1 MRSLKLMGIAA
12 VFAAS
17 GLGCGVFTTGAN
29 AAQVRLDAEL
39 GQSAIVGKKTRTIY
53 LRIGLE
59 GVALDEGM
67 RRTPVNVAVV
77 VDRSGSMESEN
88 KIGKAREA
96 ASMALSRLGAEDIA
110 AVVAYN
116 HEVDVLLPAT
126 KLARQGDVQRAIDHL
141 YAGGNTALYAGT
153 EQGLREVMKFADRQR
168 VNRVILISDGLAN
181 VGPSEPD
188 EVAVLGRKAAERG
201 VSITTIG
208 LGLGY
213 NEDLMSKL
221 AFASDGNHAF
231 VRDAGDLV
239 EIFNKEFGDVLSV
252 VAQELIIEI
261 ECRQGFKPIRVLG
274 RDAEIQGRRI
284 TARLNQIYGRQQKYM
299 VVELQVPEDV
309 TAGDL
314 DVADVTVRYASVV
327 GAKDEAI
334 SSRVA
339 VKVTDRDDEA
349 EASLNRKVMTDV
361 TTQIATE
368 QNEEAVKLR
377 DQGDTQGAVELLKK
391 NSEYLKEQAGRLSA
405 PDLDALGTEN
415 EVQAGN
421 IASGEWN
428 ATRKAMRAKQYKDKV
443 QQSY

>member
-1 MRSLKLMGIAA
+1 MRSFTHLGFAA
-12 VFAAS
+12 LLAAS
-17 GLGCGVFTTGAN
+17 GLGVGLGAPAY
-29 AAQVRLDAEL
+29 AAQVKLDAEL

-59 GVALDEGM
+59 GVALDEGV

-77 VDRSGSMESEN
+77 IDKSGSMQADGKME
-88 KIGKAREA
+88 KAREGA
-96 ASMALSRLGAEDIA
+96 AMALGRLSAEDIA
-110 AVVAYN
+110 SVVAYN

-126 KLARQGDVQRAIDHL
+126 KLTHQGEIQRAIDNL

-153 EQGLREVMKFADRQR
+153 EQGLREVLKFADRDH

-188 EVAVLGRKAAERG
+188 DVAVLGRKAAERG
-201 VSITTIG
+201 ISITTIG

-221 AFASDGNHAF
+221 AFSSDGNHAF
-231 VRDAGDLV
+231 VANAGDLV
-239 EIFNKEFGDVLSV
+239 DIFNKEFGDVLSV

-274 RDAEIQGRRI
+274 REAEISNGRI
-284 TARLNQIYGRQQKYM
+284 TARLNQLYGRQQKYM
-299 VVELQVPEDV
+299 VVELEVPEDV
-309 TAGDL
+309 AAGDL
-314 DVADVTVRYASVV
+314 DVADVKVRYSSAV
-327 GAKDEAI
+327 GAREEEV

-349 EASLNRKVMTDV
+349 EASLNKKVMTDV

-368 QNEEAVKLR
+368 KNEEAVKLR
-377 DQGDTQGAVELLKK
+377 DAGDADGAVEILKK
-391 NSEYLKEQAGRLSA
+391 NSEYLRAQARKLESKELDSLGAENDAQA
-405 PDLDALGTEN
+405 
-415 EVQAGN
+415 AGV
-421 IASGEWN
+421 ASGEWN
-428 ATRKAMRAKQYKDKV
+428 ATRKAMKAKQHKDKV

>member
-1 MRSLKLMGIAA
+1 MIDLVPLTCLR
-12 VFAAS
+12 
-17 GLGCGVFTTGAN
+17 N
-29 AAQVRLDAEL
+29 

-59 GVALDEGM
+59 GVALDEGV

-77 VDRSGSMESEN
+77 IDKSGSMQADGKME
-88 KIGKAREA
+88 KAREGA
-96 ASMALSRLGAEDIA
+96 AMALGRLSAEDIA
-110 AVVAYN
+110 SVVAYN

-126 KLARQGDVQRAIDHL
+126 KLTHQGEIQRAIDNL

-153 EQGLREVMKFADRQR
+153 EQGLREVLKFADRDH

-188 EVAVLGRKAAERG
+188 DVAVLGRKAAERG
-201 VSITTIG
+201 ISITTIG

-221 AFASDGNHAF
+221 AFSSDGNHAF
-231 VRDAGDLV
+231 VANAGDLV
-239 EIFNKEFGDVLSV
+239 DIFNKEFGDVLSV

-274 RDAEIQGRRI
+274 REAEISNGRI
-284 TARLNQIYGRQQKYM
+284 TARLNQLYGRQQKYM
-299 VVELQVPEDV
+299 VVELEVPEDV
-309 TAGDL
+309 AAGDL
-314 DVADVTVRYASVV
+314 DVADVKVRYSSAV
-327 GAKDEAI
+327 GAKEEEV

-349 EASLNRKVMTDV
+349 EASLNKKVMTDV

-368 QNEEAVKLR
+368 KNEEAVKLR
-377 DQGDTQGAVELLKK
+377 DAGDADGAVEILKK
-391 NSEYLKEQAGRLSA
+391 NSEYLRAQARKLESKELDSLGAENDAQA
-405 PDLDALGTEN
+405 
-415 EVQAGN
+415 AGV
-421 IASGEWN
+421 ASGEWN
-428 ATRKAMRAKQYKDKV
+428 ATRKAMKAKQHKDKV